1 MTYAEELYSV
11 NIFILTGQPP
21 QPVYMSDCNADN
33 IDLVIFF
40 LMVHSALTQV
50 LTDRIACSYKTCS
63 KHAERPQLDKTWFSI
78 L

>member
-1 MTYAEELYSV
+1 MTNAEELYSV

-40 LMVHSALTQV
+40 LMVHSALTQAS
-50 LTDRIACSYKTCS
+50 TDRTVGSYKSCPN
-63 KHAERPQLDKTWFSI
+63 HAEKLQLDKT
-78 L
+78 